1 MTRPTLF
8 TRADNSH
15 DSEFRTL
22 INKLNRDHSV
32 WIDALEY
39 YGRDFSTSALR
50 SAARTI
56 YRTYNVNQIPH
67 VVGFLWSETFDAYG
81 NNMRVEVQY
90 DKIGYRAVYGGK
102 LTPVG
107 YIWQC
112 YMD

>member
-22 INKLNRDHSV
+22 INKLNRDGAV
-32 WIDALEY
+32 WFDALEQF
-39 YGRDFSTSALR
+39 GPSFTNSAIL
-50 SAARTI
+50 SMARTI

-67 VVGFLWSETFDAYG
+67 IVGFLWSETFDDYG

-90 DKIGYRAVYGGK
+90 AKCGWRAVYGGK
-102 LTPVG
+102 RTNNG
-107 YIWQC
+107 YVWQC